1 MKPLSGKDV
10 NTAPDRGNDKP
21 QMQGSISTLKDSYE
35 ASMTGE
41 ESETIAIR
49 TVARN
54 LVFIQSDGNP

>member
-21 QMQGSISTLKDSYE
+21 QMQGSTSTRRDSYE

-41 ESETIAIR
+41 GSETIAIM
-49 TVARN
+49 TVTRN
-54 LVFIQSDGNP
+54 LVFIRSDGNP